1 MSNNRRASLVLRN
14 TSKAAMGVVLCLLG
28 TVTTATAQDA
38 APAQGPAL
46 TDGDIIVTA
55 RKRTETV
62 QNVPA
67 TINVIGAEA
76 LATTGSTSLLQLAS
90 VAPGVNINKPGSGN
104 EVGIT
109 IRGLGSL
116 SSVPSF
122 DSSVSLF
129 ADGVYLPR
137 TREFA
142 ASMFDIARIEVI
154 RGTQA
159 ALLGKNTSLGAVS
172 LVSRK
177 PGDVLAA
184 DFRALYEFE
193 RGSTQYAGGI
203 DLPITDTL
211 ALRVAG
217 QFSDDHGWV
226 HNLQTDGYEPRR
238 KDSAFRAVL
247 HWQASDNLEITAIAQ
262 QGLSRNRGSG
272 VEFTQT
278 DGTPEILS
286 ALAGSPIGVEGKLD
300 RRNFQDSTFQPLDR
314 LKTQRYSLATNLQL
328 GDYTLTSTTGYSR
341 YSENDNQ
348 DIDFLPGD
356 YFTRI
361 VDESGRQFS
370 QELRIA
376 SPADRPFDFIAGAL
390 YLNGKLDNKTVLDA
404 NFPFGPAPGLNLS
417 GAFRT
422 DFVQDTEAVSI
433 FGQANYKLTD
443 QFRMSIGGRWTHESK
458 DVDLARDILRPGLV
472 SVVVFPPYAPFSL
485 NHKESNFDYSFGAQY
500 DLNANAMLFASYG
513 KGTKSGGFAQSVTIL
528 ADAGYSK
535 EVARTAEIGLKLQDA
550 GRRWLFNI
558 SAFNTLVDN
567 FQVVSFNGFA
577 FVVGNTDLKSHGVEI
592 EANWRPVDGLRLHLN
607 NTYADAKDR
616 ITGFRAPLAP
626 KWSGSGGFSYR
637 TGLLQDLDFILDG
650 SIDYRSRR
658 TYLPNPADT
667 PSSTAFT
674 PINLSVALAK
684 HDDGL
689 ELRLIGRNLTNE
701 MGLNSGNPAP
711 FLPAGNQVGTS
722 ERGRTIALQ
731 LSGRF

>member
-1 MSNNRRASLVLRN
+1 MINYRRASLVLRN
-14 TSKAAMGVVLCLLG
+14 TSQAAIGAALCLLG
-28 TVTTATAQDA
+28 TATAVAAQDA
-38 APAQGPAL
+38 SPTQVSNQAN
-46 TDGDIIVTA
+46 GDIIVTA
-55 RKRTETV
+55 RKRAETA

-67 TINVIGAEA
+67 TINVVGGEA

-90 VAPGVNINKPGSGN
+90 VAPGININKPGAGN

-116 SSVPSF
+116 ASVPSF

-177 PGDVLAA
+177 PGDTLAA
-184 DFRALYEFE
+184 DFRAMYEVE
-193 RGSTQYAGGI
+193 RGSTQFAGGV
-203 DLPITDTL
+203 DLPLADAL

-217 QFSDDHGWV
+217 LFSDDHGWV
-226 HNLQTDGYEPRR
+226 HNLRTDKYEPRR
-238 KDSAFRAVL
+238 KDYAFRGVL
-247 HWQASDNLEITAIAQ
+247 NWQASDNLEITAIAQ
-262 QGLSRNRGSG
+262 TGLSRNNGSA

-286 ALAGSPIGVEGKLD
+286 ALAGYPIGLEGKLD
-300 RRNFQDSTFQPLDR
+300 RRNFQDSSFKPQER
-314 LKTQRYSLATNLQL
+314 LKTQRYSLAANLEL
-328 GDYTLTSTTGYSR
+328 GDYTVTSTTGYSR
-341 YSENDNQ
+341 YNENDQQ
-348 DIDFLPGD
+348 DNDFLPGD
-356 YFTRI
+356 YLTRL
-361 VDESGRQFS
+361 VDEKGKQFS

-390 YLNGKLDNKTVLDA
+390 YLNGELDNKTIIDS
-404 NFPFGPAPGLNLS
+404 NYPFGPAPGLNLV

-422 DFVQDTEAVSI
+422 DFLQKTEAYSV
-433 FGQANYKLTD
+433 FGQTNYKLTD
-443 QFRMSIGGRWTHESK
+443 QFRLSIGGRWTHERK
-458 DVDLARDILRPGLV
+458 DVDLGRQIVTPGLV
-472 SVVVFPPYAPFSL
+472 SVFIFPPYTPFSL
-485 NHKESNFDYSFGAQY
+485 KHSESNFDYSFGVQY
-500 DLNANAMLFASYG
+500 DLSPNAMLFASYG
-513 KGTKSGGFAQSVTIL
+513 KGTKSGGFAQSVSLLT
-528 ADAGYSK
+528 DAGYDK
-535 EVARTAEIGLKLQDA
+535 EIAKTAEIGLKLQDA
-550 GRRWLFNI
+550 GRRWVFNI
-558 SAFNTLVDN
+558 SAFNTVVDD
-567 FQVVSFNGFA
+567 FQVVTFDGVS
-577 FVVGNTDLKSHGVEI
+577 FVVGNSDLKSRGVEI
-592 EANWRPVDGLRLHLN
+592 EANWRPVDGLRLYLN

-626 KWSGSGGFSYR
+626 EWSGSGGFSYR
-637 TGLLQDLDFILDG
+637 TALSQDLDIILDG
-650 SIDYRSRR
+650 SVDYRSRR

-667 PSSTAFT
+667 PSSDPFT
-674 PINLSVALAK
+674 PINASIALAK
-684 HDDGL
+684 QDDGF
-689 ELRLIGRNLTNE
+689 ELRVIGRNLANE

-711 FLPAGNQVGTS
+711 LLPAGNQVGTS